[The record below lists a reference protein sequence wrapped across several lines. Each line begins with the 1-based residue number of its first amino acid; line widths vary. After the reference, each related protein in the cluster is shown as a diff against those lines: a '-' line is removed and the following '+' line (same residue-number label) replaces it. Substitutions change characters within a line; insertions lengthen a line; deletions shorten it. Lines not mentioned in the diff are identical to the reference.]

1 MYFKSSVFHNRGGR
15 TITPSIR
22 DSFGWSR
29 WNQHVTWI
37 ITNSVRAVVDS
48 IKHDRTMH
56 QHLKV
61 YLCRLRTPAA
71 PTVQPRIS
79 VPHGVL
85 FQKLEYSPSSAGKK
99 IGLQVGDKNRTLS
112 QSQSLAV
119 MEGVPVAVLW

>member
-1 MYFKSSVFHNRGGR
+1 MYFKSSVFHNRVGT
-15 TITPSIR
+15 TITLGFR
-22 DSFGWSR
+22 ESFGWSC
-29 WNQHVTWI
+29 WIQHVTSI
-37 ITNSVRAVVDS
+37 ITNSVRAIVDS

-61 YLCRLRTPAA
+61 YLCRLLTPAP
-71 PTVQPRIS
+71 PTVQPRMS

-85 FQKLEYSPSSAGKK
+85 FQIPEYSPSSAGKK

-119 MEGVPVAVLW
+119 MKGVPVAVLW